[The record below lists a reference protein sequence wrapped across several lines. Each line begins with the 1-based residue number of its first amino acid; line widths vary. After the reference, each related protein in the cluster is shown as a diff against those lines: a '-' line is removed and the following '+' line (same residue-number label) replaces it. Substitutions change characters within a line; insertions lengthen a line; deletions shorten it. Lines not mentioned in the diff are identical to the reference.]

1 MFCFVSTSFLCF
13 FFFSSRRRH
22 TRCALVTGV
31 QTCALPI
38 SSFAE
43 LINLYLI
50 NQDPLARGFAAL
62 AVFQHSLDDPEWLP
76 LAENLLESGANYRS
90 AAAAVAAANFESVR
104 FGTTCTDWLIR
115 LFDDEDET
123 VRHEASDCF
132 RRMRTSDIA
141 SHAEI
146 GRAHVA
152 SR

>member
-1 MFCFVSTSFLCF
+1 MRISDW
-13 FFFSSRRRH
+13 SSDV
-22 TRCALVTGV
+22 CSSDLNNGQQIVGWVADLDI
-31 QTCALPI
+31 A
-38 SSFAE
+38 SFAE

-115 LFDDEDET
+115 LFDDEDERSEEHT
-123 VRHEASDCF
+123 SELQSL
-132 RRMRTSDIA
+132 MRNSYA
-141 SHAEI
+141 
-146 GRAHVA
+146 
-152 SR
+152 